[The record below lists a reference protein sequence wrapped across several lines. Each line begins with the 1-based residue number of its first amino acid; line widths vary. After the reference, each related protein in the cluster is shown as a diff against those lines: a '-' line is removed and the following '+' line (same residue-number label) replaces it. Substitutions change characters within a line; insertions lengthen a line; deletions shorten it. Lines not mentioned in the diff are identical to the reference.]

1 MFDTLYDDVMNSVQK
16 GESARYADLIKAIVQ
31 TLNEQINSLANVKGA
46 NTLIDAI
53 QTTIKDLEQEL
64 S

>member
-64 S
+64 N

>member
-1 MFDTLYDDVMNSVQK
+1 MRCSIQK
-16 GESARYADLIKAIVQ
+16 GEGARYADLIKAIAQ

-64 S
+64 N